1 MSFKQLKEA
10 KVWALIATVLGIG
23 MIPLIPGTYC
33 SIFSTL
39 VAYFLLNNISLVYRI
54 IIYLFIFLI
63 GVLASHKIQ
72 KLTKQEDPR
81 FIVIDE
87 YVGQGVS
94 LLFADDRILL
104 YFLGFI
110 IFRFFDIF
118 KPFPIAHSERLKYGF
133 GVMMDD
139 LIAGLYSMIII
150 IVIKLLIY

>member
-1 MSFKQLKEA
+1 
-10 KVWALIATVLGIG
+10 
-23 MIPLIPGTYC
+23 
-33 SIFSTL
+33 
-39 VAYFLLNNISLVYRI
+39 
-54 IIYLFIFLI
+54 
-63 GVLASHKIQ
+63 
-72 KLTKQEDPR
+72 
-81 FIVIDE
+81 VIDE